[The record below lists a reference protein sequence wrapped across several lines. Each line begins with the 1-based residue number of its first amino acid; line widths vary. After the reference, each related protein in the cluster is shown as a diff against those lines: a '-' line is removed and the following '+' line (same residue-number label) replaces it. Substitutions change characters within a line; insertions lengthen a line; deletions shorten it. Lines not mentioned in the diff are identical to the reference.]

1 MAIEKL
7 NIPGLPEPQGYV
19 HVAVATGSRQIFL
32 AGQVAQ
38 DGDGNTVGVGDL
50 AAQMEQALLNVA
62 AGLQAAGAT
71 FADVVKT
78 TLYVVDWDPSKM
90 EQLIEGFV
98 RAAAKVEGAGPAPT
112 TLIPVLALSQPDHLI
127 EVDVTAIAE

>member
-7 NIPGLPEPQGYV
+7 NIPGLPEPQGFV
-19 HVAVATGSRQIFL
+19 HVAIATGSRQIFL
-32 AGQVAQ
+32 AGLVAQ

-62 AGLQAAGAT
+62 AGLQAASAT
-71 FADVVKT
+71 FADIVKT

-90 EQLIEGFV
+90 EQLMDGFM
-98 RAAAKVEGAGPAPT
+98 RAAAKIEGVGPVPS
-112 TLIPVLALSQPDHLI
+112 TLIPVPVLSQPDHLI
-127 EVDVTAIAE
+127 ELDVTAIAE